1 MFYLIEM
8 IIKDYFEKEKKAK
21 MDLLFLFVSSSTYL
35 FSLLNIKIKSYHETL
50 EQVAYWG
57 CECPPCG
64 SIQGQVGWCCDQ
76 SGLEGGVPDCSRGL
90 KLDDLQGPI
99 QLEPFYDSS

>member
-1 MFYLIEM
+1 MFYLIEL

-50 EQVAYWG
+50 QQVAY
-57 CECPPCG
+57 
-64 SIQGQVGWCCDQ
+64 
-76 SGLEGGVPDCSRGL
+76 
-90 KLDDLQGPI
+90 
-99 QLEPFYDSS
+99 